1 VTELWERALAALQQR
16 LGAEGMRH
24 SLGVAGTAAR
34 LAEVYG
40 VDVESARLAGLLHD
54 WSKDASASELF
65 AAADAHGIAVTDV
78 DRAVPYLLHAPVAA
92 AELRTAMP
100 DLDDAVLAAV
110 AAHTYG
116 AESMSSLDLIVYV
129 ADTIEPGRVHAGVE
143 TLRDAVGTVSL
154 DELFMLAYASSLRH
168 LVDSRRRIHP
178 ATVTLWNRLVSEGS
192 R

>member
-1 VTELWERALAALQQR
+1 MRER

-24 SLGVAGTAAR
+24 SLGVADTAAR
-34 LAEVYG
+34 LAETYG
-40 VDVESARLAGLLHD
+40 VDVEPARLAGLLHD
-54 WSKDASASELF
+54 WAKDATASELLS
-65 AAADAHGIAVTDV
+65 AADDHGIPVTDV

-92 AELRTAMP
+92 AELKAAMP
-100 DLDDAVLAAV
+100 DLDDQVLAAV

-116 AESMSSLDLIVYV
+116 AESMSPIDLIVYV

-143 TLRDAVGTVSL
+143 TLRDAVGVVSL
-154 DELFMLAYASSLRH
+154 QELFMLAYASSLRH

-178 ATVTLWNRLVSEGS
+178 ATVALWNRLVSEDP